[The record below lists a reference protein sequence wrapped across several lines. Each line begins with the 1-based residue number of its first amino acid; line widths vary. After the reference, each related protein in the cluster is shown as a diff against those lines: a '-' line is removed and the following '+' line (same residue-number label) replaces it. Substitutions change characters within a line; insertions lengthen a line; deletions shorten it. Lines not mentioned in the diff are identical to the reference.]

1 MPLASRGPRV
11 LVLSWNYP
19 TVAAPQCGLWVERM
33 CDTLS
38 VAADVTVLVPT
49 PWTPPVPGVPSLTR
63 FRRVPRAEQRGQVRV
78 EFPRVLGSFTH
89 YTHAIDARLAAPSVL
104 RAARK
109 LHRDRPFDLI
119 HAHFIYP
126 DGVVGSRIG
135 RELGIPVMTSEHS
148 FWTPWLRDNARVR
161 AEVEA
166 ALPHVELACAVSEA
180 LRRNV
185 DEFARGRVRTGVLSN
200 VVDDDVFFPA
210 PRERDPDEL
219 LYVGLI
225 RKFKR
230 VDVLLRAL
238 AVVRRTL
245 PKVHLRVLAAKG
257 LRAYARDRA
266 EIDDLVRSLGLTD
279 AVRFVEGSD
288 APAVAEAM
296 RRCGFVVVSSGAGR
310 ETFCSVAAE
319 SLACGTPL
327 VVTRCGGPEEFV
339 TPEDGVM
346 VAADDVQALAD
357 GILEA
362 MGRRGSFDAKGI
374 ASRMVGR
381 YGRAAWRERALSTY
395 ESVLSRDRSRVA

>member
-1 MPLASRGPRV
+1 
-11 LVLSWNYP
+11 
-19 TVAAPQCGLWVERM
+19 
-33 CDTLS
+33 
-38 VAADVTVLVPT
+38 
-49 PWTPPVPGVPSLTR
+49 
-63 FRRVPRAEQRGQVRV
+63 
-78 EFPRVLGSFTH
+78 
-89 YTHAIDARLAAPSVL
+89 
-104 RAARK
+104 
-109 LHRDRPFDLI
+109 
-119 HAHFIYP
+119 
-126 DGVVGSRIG
+126 
-135 RELGIPVMTSEHS
+135 
-148 FWTPWLRDNARVR
+148 
-161 AEVEA
+161 
-166 ALPHVELACAVSEA
+166 
-180 LRRNV
+180 
-185 DEFARGRVRTGVLSN
+185 
-200 VVDDDVFFPA
+200 
-210 PRERDPDEL
+210 
-219 LYVGLI
+219 
-225 RKFKR
+225 